1 MKANSIDWD
10 LLYKELASVNLD
22 SLLKDK
28 SPKEMVDT
36 IIPKIEEAVNLHMKL
51 LDNSKPS
58 GFSSNYIIPKVVR
71 KIFKKKCRLSKQLR
85 SVTSVSRCTNI
96 RDNILRLDVELK
108 HYYEDRQEVLKE
120 RLFSKAAENKIF
132 MYTHIK
138 IVQKSL
144 QNWTFSIQRKT
155 CCG

>member
-1 MKANSIDWD
+1 M
-10 LLYKELASVNLD
+10 D

-58 GFSSNYIIPKVVR
+58 GFSSNNLIPKVVR

-108 HYYEDRQEVLKE
+108 HYYEDRQQVLKE
-120 RLFSKAAENKIF
+120 HLFSKTAEN
-132 MYTHIK
+132 
-138 IVQKSL
+138 
-144 QNWTFSIQRKT
+144 
-155 CCG
+155 

>member
-58 GFSSNYIIPKVVR
+58 GFSSNNLIPKVVR
-71 KIFKKKCRLSKQLR
+71 KIFKKKADSPNNLGL
-85 SVTSVSRCTNI
+85 
-96 RDNILRLDVELK
+96 
-108 HYYEDRQEVLKE
+108 
-120 RLFSKAAENKIF
+120 
-132 MYTHIK
+132 
-138 IVQKSL
+138 
-144 QNWTFSIQRKT
+144 
-155 CCG
+155 